1 VGQTLL
7 SVLSGLISIPEC
19 VHPKCL
25 QRSLAGVET
34 GDRQECSSHPYGLR
48 ERDKLARDTFCGVNM
63 FVRRARCADWKK
75 IRASCRVILLLL
87 ICAGHVPGALAQAQK
102 AAEAKPPKRPKL
114 VVMLVVDQMRADYV
128 DKFQG
133 QWTGGLKRLVQEGAW
148 FRDAAYPYAATET
161 CVGHATIST
170 GAFPATHGMVANA
183 WWDRD
188 TKKMVTCTADPQ
200 AKNSGYAGV
209 TARGGD
215 SAWQMKVPAFA
226 EELKFQTG
234 SATRVVTFSLKA
246 RAAITMAGHKADA
259 ATWVEGG
266 GLVTSS
272 VYGTMPFIEA
282 YATAHPIKADY
293 GKTWTL
299 ALPEGTYWYNE
310 KATGAVPP
318 QGWDL
323 TFPHPLRGKAG
334 GNEPDDTFFGQWT
347 TSPFADTYLT
357 KLAENAVNSLGLGK
371 GGGVDY
377 LGVSYSSP
385 DYVGHAFG
393 PRSWEIQD
401 ILVRLDQD
409 LGDLFASLD
418 KKVGRGNYIVALSAD
433 HGVVPV
439 PEDMQKTGADA
450 GVLHLPDVQ
459 ERIEKSLE
467 SFSYAKPALARITG
481 SDVYFAPGV
490 YEKLKADQS
499 AMNAVLDA
507 IKGTPGVADVYRA
520 EQIAGRPATQSPLLK
535 AMADSYFP
543 GRSGDLFIVPKP
555 YWLMDG
561 APAGKMRSYGTGH
574 GTPYNYDQHVPILL
588 MGYGIRP
595 GEYYDDAT
603 PADIAP
609 TLASLCGI
617 TLAPRDGRVLAE
629 ALTKGTGRQTAKGTS
644 PVASAKAAKQ

>member
-1 VGQTLL
+1 
-7 SVLSGLISIPEC
+7 
-19 VHPKCL
+19 
-25 QRSLAGVET
+25 
-34 GDRQECSSHPYGLR
+34 
-48 ERDKLARDTFCGVNM
+48 M
-63 FVRRARCADWKK
+63 FVRKGRRANWNSV
-75 IRASCRVILLLL
+75 RAFCGIILLLL
-87 ICAGHVPGALAQAQK
+87 TCTGYVPGVLAQVQK
-102 AAEAKPPKRPKL
+102 AAGTELPARPKL

-128 DKFQG
+128 DKFQD
-133 QWTGGLKRLVQEGAW
+133 QWTGGLKRLVEEGAW

-188 TKKMVTCTADPQ
+188 TQKMVTCTADPQ

-209 TARGGD
+209 SAKGGD
-215 SAWQMKVPAFA
+215 SAWRMLVPAFA

-234 SATRVVTFSLKA
+234 NATRAVTFSLKA

-259 ATWVEGG
+259 ATWIDQG

-272 VYGTMPFIEA
+272 AYGTMPFIEA
-282 YATAHPIKADY
+282 YASAHPVKADY

-299 ALPEGTYWYNE
+299 SLPESAYWYDE

-318 QGWDL
+318 EGWAL
-323 TFPHPLRGKAG
+323 AFPHPLRGKVA
-334 GNEPDDTFFGQWT
+334 GNEPDDAFYGQWT

-357 KLAENAVNSLGLGK
+357 KLAENAVDSLGLGK

-401 ILVRLDQD
+401 VLVRLDQD
-409 LGDLFASLD
+409 LGELFASLD
-418 KKVGRGNYIVALSAD
+418 KRVGRGNYVVALSAD

-459 ERIEKSLE
+459 QRIEEALE
-467 SFSYAKPALARITG
+467 PLSYPKPAIARITG
-481 SDVYFAPGV
+481 SDVYFATGV
-490 YEKLKADQS
+490 YEKLKADPP
-499 AMNAVLDA
+499 ALKAVLDA

-520 EQIAGRPATQSPLLK
+520 EQIVDRPATRSPIFK

-561 APAGKMRSYGTGH
+561 TPPGKTRSYGTGH

-629 ALTKGTGRQTAKGTS
+629 ALTKATGRQTAKSTS